1 MKVRN
6 LALLIVSALLLPSCA
21 ENPYSSMSSES
32 QLMIEEDIHFL
43 EMYKNTLCSINEI
56 HELEEITRGK
66 CLALYY
72 DFKLNDSVQDGKNV
86 VAERISYIFANPD
99 KFDKD
104 FPDRLSIIT
113 TKIEDCTR
121 YIKENCM

>member
-1 MKVRN
+1 LKVRN

-21 ENPYSSMSSES
+21 DNPYSSMSSES
-32 QLMIEEDIHFL
+32 QLMIEKDIHFL
-43 EMYKNTLCSINEI
+43 EMYKNTLCSINEMR
-56 HELEEITRGK
+56 ELEEITRGK

-72 DFKLNDSVQDGKNV
+72 DFKLNDSVQDGKKE
-86 VAERISYIFANPD
+86 VAERISYILANPD
-99 KFDKD
+99 KFDKI
-104 FPDRLSIIT
+104 FLDRLSIIT